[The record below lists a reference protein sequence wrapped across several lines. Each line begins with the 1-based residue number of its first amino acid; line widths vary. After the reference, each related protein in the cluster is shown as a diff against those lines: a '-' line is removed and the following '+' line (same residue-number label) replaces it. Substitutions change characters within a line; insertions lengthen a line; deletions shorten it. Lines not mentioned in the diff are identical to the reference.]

1 MLSDIEGLKQKSY
14 AKVETL
20 TYSLVGL
27 AIPIVTFTNPE
38 VEDTNKEVILISSRI
53 HPGETVASFMVK
65 GIIESLAHPK
75 DSAEM

>member
-38 VEDTNKEVILISSRI
+38 VEDTNK
-53 HPGETVASFMVK
+53 
-65 GIIESLAHPK
+65 
-75 DSAEM
+75 